1 MGQEVEGGSVAERRR
16 EMVTVA
22 TPMMVRIALLAVSRD
37 LIAIALG
44 VIAVE
49 RRDVRQLDAR
59 RWLHGMCDRPAGE
72 REENRHAGEEGD
84 EPMHSG
90 FP

>member
-22 TPMMVRIALLAVSRD
+22 TPVVVRIALLAVSRD
-37 LIAIALG
+37 LISIALG
-44 VIAVE
+44 VVAVE
-49 RRDVRQLDAR
+49 RRDVRQFDAR
-59 RWLHGMCDRPAGE
+59 RWLHGMRDRPAGE

-84 EPMHSG
+84 KPMHSG